1 MFQMS
6 IIPIQKFRLTLTDS
20 KEISKRPKGKPD
32 YVSYYFNKIGKRKIS
47 SEYWYNENGVVRGSD
62 HWGEG
67 ISSWAVI
74 NVEKEKNS
82 FYLHEVAILNKKED
96 ETLFKTGNSQKTTP
110 SNASSSIY
118 SLLNKLQNVNNT
130 DTKFSL
136 DVNFSYNELIK
147 KPYIKK
153 AMLIGIV
160 KNSVNEPFVVSFIV
174 NKHTNEIQSIDVL
187 YAVNAKKE
195 PAGSIKSPE
204 VSTPPTG
211 STISISNLFDCVNNL
226 LMLFLL

>member
-1 MFQMS
+1 M
-6 IIPIQKFRLTLTDS
+6 P
-20 KEISKRPKGKPD
+20 
-32 YVSYYFNKIGKRKIS
+32 
-47 SEYWYNENGVVRGSD
+47 
-62 HWGEG
+62 
-67 ISSWAVI
+67 
-74 NVEKEKNS
+74 
-82 FYLHEVAILNKKED
+82 ILNKKED

-110 SNASSSIY
+110 SNVSSSMY